1 MADTATFVG
10 NTIRENYGEVD
21 QSFID
26 SVGTSIDNGSTF
38 EEVAEQIFA
47 GLFVIRNEKNLA
59 SVEKTTEGIFFILGR
74 AAQVPVLAAA

>member
-74 AAQVPVLAAA
+74 ATQVPVLADA